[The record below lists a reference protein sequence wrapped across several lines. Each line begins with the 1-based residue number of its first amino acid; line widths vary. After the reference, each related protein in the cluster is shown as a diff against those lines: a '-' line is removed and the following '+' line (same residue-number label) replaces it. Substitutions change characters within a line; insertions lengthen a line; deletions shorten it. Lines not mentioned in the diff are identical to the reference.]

1 MILQSKSD
9 TDTREIGRRLGKKLH
24 SGNVVCLYGELGSGK
39 TTMVKGIASVFGIEE
54 RDITSPSF
62 TIIAEYDADIPFN
75 HIDLYRLSGSDVT
88 DLGLHE
94 YFAGEGISII
104 EWAERA
110 EKEIPEDS
118 IKVRIGYTGES
129 TREIEI
135 EGINI

>member
-1 MILQSKSD
+1 MKLKSKSD
-9 TDTREIGRRLGKKLH
+9 AETREIGRRLGEKLTP
-24 SGNVVCLYGELGSGK
+24 GDVVSLYGELGAGK

-88 DLGLHE
+88 ELGLHE